1 MCSKDTYSTMNTQ
14 VIYLLT
20 VYLDLSGFH
29 NYVLYNHS
37 GISPFFY
44 KSKNVTKYVSTL
56 WISYFIR
63 KCVCMSTL
71 HVILNFI

>member
-37 GISPFFY
+37 GISPFF
-44 KSKNVTKYVSTL
+44 L
-56 WISYFIR
+56 
-63 KCVCMSTL
+63 
-71 HVILNFI
+71 